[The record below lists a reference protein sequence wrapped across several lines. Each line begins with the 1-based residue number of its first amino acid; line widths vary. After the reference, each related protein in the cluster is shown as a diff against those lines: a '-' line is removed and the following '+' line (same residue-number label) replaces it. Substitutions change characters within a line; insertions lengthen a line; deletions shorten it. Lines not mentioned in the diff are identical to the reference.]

1 MTSNQFVRRRAEE
14 EVYIVVDAQS
24 GEKSNAY
31 WQGLSIERLP
41 HRHCEKNTILG
52 QLQKIL
58 TDVSA

>member
-1 MTSNQFVRRRAEE
+1 MTSSQFVRRRAEE

-31 WQGLSIERLP
+31 EQDLSIERLP
-41 HRHCEKNTILG
+41 HRHREKNTILG
-52 QLQKIL
+52 QLQKVL